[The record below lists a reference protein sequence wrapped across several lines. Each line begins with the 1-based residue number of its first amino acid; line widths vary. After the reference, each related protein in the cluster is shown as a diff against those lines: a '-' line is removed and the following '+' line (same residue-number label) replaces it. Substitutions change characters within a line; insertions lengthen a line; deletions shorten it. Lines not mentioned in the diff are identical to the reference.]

1 MRIQETRLRQLVIA
15 IALSLTVVQSVM
27 AENDDEVFSGPQ
39 TGERIPPLTVRN
51 VFEDPAVELDPVAN
65 AKGGPLLL
73 VFVHKRE
80 RPAFGLMRTLL
91 QYSLTRKKDGLNT
104 AAVFLTGDVTETSN
118 WMRRIRNYFPK
129 ESSVTVSPEGI
140 EGPGSFGL
148 NRDVTVTVLVA
159 NEGRVTANFALVQPS
174 LQADGP
180 KIAKAIVDVLG
191 GGEVPDLVK
200 FSNQRMQ
207 QMRRDGGRNS
217 SGRGP
222 EQDSKLTG
230 LLRRLIQ
237 KDASEEQVGV
247 AAKELNAYLAKSEVA
262 AKRVGEIANRIID
275 AGKLENYG
283 TKAAQEH
290 LKEWAKKFK
299 PKTRDEAQADK
310 ASDDKEAANDSQTD
324 KGGAEKRERSS

>member
-1 MRIQETRLRQLVIA
+1 MSIQQSVLRQLVLA
-15 IALSLTVVQSVM
+15 IVVSLTAWQSV
-27 AENDDEVFSGPQ
+27 AAADEDDIFSGPQ
-39 TGERIPPLTVRN
+39 PGERVPPLTVRN
-51 VFEDPAVELDPVAN
+51 VFEDPAVDLNPVAD
-65 AKGGPLLL
+65 AEDRPLVL

-104 AAVFLTGDVTETSN
+104 TAVFLTADVTEASN

-129 ESSVTVSPEGI
+129 GAGVTVSPDGI

-159 NEGRVTANFALVQPS
+159 KEGRVTANFALVQPS

-191 GGEVPDLVK
+191 GGDVPDLVK

-207 QMRRDGGRNS
+207 QMRRSGGRNS
-217 SGRGP
+217 GGRGD
-222 EQDSKLTG
+222 EQDPKLTG

-237 KDASEEQVGV
+237 KDASEEQVAA
-247 AAKELNAYLAKSEVA
+247 AAKELNAYLEKNEA
-262 AKRVGEIANRIID
+262 AQKRVGEIANRIID
-275 AGKLENYG
+275 ADKLENYG

-290 LKEWAKKFK
+290 LKGWAKKFK
-299 PKTRDEAQADK
+299 PKSRDKAPADK
-310 ASDDKEAANDSQTD
+310 NDAEGSKEREARS
-324 KGGAEKRERSS
+324 EKREKSS